1 MVDQKEHISRG
12 SSTKCDEFGKKT
24 LSGKSL
30 DLQPFAGLWLFHALL
45 PRPPTGRCKN
55 RNEFPK
61 FLQSTLYIYIY
72 IFSLCKPIANLS
84 SLSSSFQSA
93 LFWDTWSIYW
103 RVGSW
108 PPIRGKN
115 PVHFEEPAQVF
126 LVSWFLIGSAIL
138 WDLKSSKTIL
148 RRCMNPPKSKPKPHF
163 QEVFGGVRTF
173 TRFKT
178 TEIPPVDIRS
188 QWQPSNSNF

>member
-72 IFSLCKPIANLS
+72 LFIMQTHCKLVKLVQFFPVSSILGYLKHLLEGWIVTSNSGKESS
-84 SLSSSFQSA
+84 SLRRTGPGFFGVLISYWLGYSLRSKIFQ
-93 LFWDTWSIYW
+93 
-103 RVGSW
+103 
-108 PPIRGKN
+108 N
-115 PVHFEEPAQVF
+115 HFEEVYE
-126 LVSWFLIGSAIL
+126 
-138 WDLKSSKTIL
+138 
-148 RRCMNPPKSKPKPHF
+148 PPQK
-163 QEVFGGVRTF
+163 
-173 TRFKT
+173 
-178 TEIPPVDIRS
+178 
-188 QWQPSNSNF
+188 